1 MSAPDKFD
9 QDGGVAL
16 VDVLGEFLNAPPA
29 RAAGPQRSR
38 HALFSAVEVC
48 LRGIGQV
55 VFMNHPLCGA
65 LILAGM
71 AVQLW
76 WLALFTLIGVAAGT
90 GVGALEDR

>member
-1 MSAPDKFD
+1 
-9 QDGGVAL
+9 
-16 VDVLGEFLNAPPA
+16 
-29 RAAGPQRSR
+29 
-38 HALFSAVEVC
+38 
-48 LRGIGQV
+48 
-55 VFMNHPLCGA
+55 MNHPLCGA